1 MPSVASNIGRLLN
14 FYGKLRKTEQS
25 GDMFLSLTSE
35 RGGRVP
41 FWKISNIGR
50 LLMESLQIDT
60 SQNQN
65 ISSFLFLIK
74 SDAYIT
80 HNAPR
85 LQTVQ
90 TEIQVCY
97 ESSS

>member
-1 MPSVASNIGRLLN
+1 
-14 FYGKLRKTEQS
+14 
-25 GDMFLSLTSE
+25 
-35 RGGRVP
+35 
-41 FWKISNIGR
+41 
-50 LLMESLQIDT
+50 MESLQIDT